1 MKLLSSDLIE
11 KYDFNKTY
19 SNVKSYMS
27 KFEDEY
33 YRYISILPPSITS
46 HLSEIKVQSGFNN
59 ISPIESYIIKKSEK
73 EEEFLKKLDIILKV
87 IYSFNDEEQR
97 YFKGIFFLGNT
108 DVVILEELQCCENRI
123 KHIKK
128 SSILKFALALGLAI
142 TK

>member
-27 KFEDEY
+27 KFEDDY

-59 ISPIESYIIKKSEK
+59 TSPIESYIIKKSEK
-73 EEEFLKKLDIILKV
+73 
-87 IYSFNDEEQR
+87 
-97 YFKGIFFLGNT
+97 
-108 DVVILEELQCCENRI
+108 
-123 KHIKK
+123 
-128 SSILKFALALGLAI
+128 
-142 TK
+142 

>member
-59 ISPIESYIIKKSEK
+59 TSPIESYIIKKSEK
-73 EEEFLKKLDIILKV
+73 EEEFLKKIDIILKV

>member
-27 KFEDEY
+27 KFEDDY

-59 ISPIESYIIKKSEK
+59 TSPIESYIIKKSEK